1 MLTLAPHVEAL
12 SQSNYKRPLS
22 SSTEPTLNAKRL
34 SIPNGGNET
43 KPPFPSTSARPDQ
56 RVNVRFPVT
65 RVCHS
70 RLVAGQVAFV
80 ARNYNQNFGPAGI
93 SSVLSLEELNATLS
107 KPEYFA
113 RGGLYVEIESK
124 HMWNVDKDEENKYKP
139 TRPRFSAFDSKGLV
153 DEQHPVNQFA
163 LDGLIATRV
172 EDVEDF
178 YGMSDGFFSQQLC
191 IVAAKG
197 HCPMMIPP
205 NSQTFI
211 RPAVLLAKV
220 YVVLVAVPTDT
231 EDVWKFQYETVSSS
245 NLDLDEQ
252 FAPGHRLFRTEMRT
266 AEDGRGDTIANV
278 SRFVLRAMQLG
289 TIVDTNFGPAA
300 EPQLVVCVHVTPFE
314 RTRTET
320 ELVDGTDVT
329 FRVPMD
335 VGDTFKKEDRRKQQP
350 PKKVVKLDGF
360 LKLARLKNAA
370 MAGAAAAA
378 PTDAGALGRLEQVLG
393 LMQKKID
400 DLTTMAQESDATEK
414 STLNAVT
421 SGNEQ
426 IVNILTQ
433 NESAKNAAYLNAL
446 ILEQKRLSVAAKTL
460 DKRRDNELNESKA
473 KIEAL
478 LANNQNQSSDESKKA
493 LTEAVRKL
501 TEAQSALLKASSRIE
516 SSTTDAVKSFQG
528 SMTTFF
534 KREKDAVTNKV
545 KALINDLIE
554 KQVVRDENSVSAIK
568 EALSKQPRDDKASEM
583 LKALETQL
591 KEASEKQTRQLD
603 HIHILT
609 NEGNVKLI
617 EEQLNGLKEI
627 QATQAQKSEDLLN
640 KSNAN
645 TLMVEQLRGN
655 VTESTNALSILA
667 LKVDALFQKS
677 SDGYDRVTATLT
689 TFVEEQVEMHT
700 TLKKTDAS
708 LIEGLNTLSENV
720 AKAEEI
726 NALKTV
732 ITKGVEAHVGRLEEA
747 SKGEAAVLQHLQEF
761 ADKISEQFNLWY
773 KIVQNKLLVEQT
785 AVSKEVKVKDLE
797 AMLLKFSGTNPP
809 ELDDP
814 KDDYQ
819 RKLLEAAKEIMSWS
833 NQTSYDAPTIPAE

>member
-12 SQSNYKRPLS
+12 SQSNYTRPLS

-139 TRPRFSAFDSKGLV
+139 TRPMFSAFDSKGLV

-278 SRFVLRAMQLG
+278 SRFVLRVMQLG

-433 NESAKNAAYLNAL
+433 NESAKIAAYLNAL

-460 DKRRDNELNESKA
+460 DERRDAELTESKA
-473 KIEAL
+473 KIEAS
-478 LANNQNQSSDESKKA
+478 LANNQNKSAVERKKA

-545 KALINDLIE
+545 QALINDFIE
-554 KQVVRDENSVSAIK
+554 KQVARDENSVSAISK
-568 EALSKQPRDDKASEM
+568 IPFDDEAWEM

-591 KEASEKQTRQLD
+591 KEASVEQTRQLD
-603 HIHILT
+603 HIHIL
-609 NEGNVKLI
+609 I
-617 EEQLNGLKEI
+617 LNPTKKDAVEGLKI
-627 QATQAQKSEDLLN
+627 KLNVLKQSQAVQAQKSEDLLN
-640 KSNAN
+640 ESKAKP
-645 TLMVEQLRGN
+645 LMVGQLQGN
-655 VTESTNALSILA
+655 VIKSTNALSVLA
-667 LKVDALFQKS
+667 LKVDGLFQKS
-677 SDGYDRVTATLT
+677 SDGYNRVTATLT
-689 TFVEEQVEMHT
+689 KFVDEQVQMHT
-700 TLKKTDAS
+700 TLKETDAR
-708 LIEGLNTLSENV
+708 LIEGLKTLSANV
-720 AKAEEI
+720 ATAKDIDAM
-726 NALKTV
+726 KTV
-732 ITKGVEAHVGRLEEA
+732 ITDGVNAHVVRLKEA

-761 ADKISEQFNLWY
+761 ADQISEQFNVWY
-773 KIVQNKLLVEQT
+773 KIAQNKETLKLYARIRRVDVE
-785 AVSKEVKVKDLE
+785 DLE
-797 AMLLKFSGTNPP
+797 AMLLKFRGTNPP
-809 ELDDP
+809 KLDDP
-814 KDDYQ
+814 ADKYESD
-819 RKLLEAAKEIMSWS
+819 LLLVAKEII
-833 NQTSYDAPTIPAE
+833 NLPLETSYDAPTIPAE